1 MMVQSKLLWL
11 ALSLLLIAAQC
22 SPSGVS
28 TPASTPPLPAP
39 PAGQAVRIA
48 LLSPTTG
55 EMATF
60 GRMLQN
66 GSIMAFDEWNTQNGG
81 VLGQRLEWRVYDTP
95 CDFEPAC
102 QAAQQAV
109 ADGFHFLIGPLCSE
123 SAIAAALVA
132 EENAALLM
140 APTATHPLV
149 TVSGEGQTRPTV
161 FRASFAWSLQGQA
174 AARFAYENLKVRRV
188 ALFFDPRDDY
198 STTLTESFARQFT
211 QQGGEIVRRTSY
223 DPGDADFKPA
233 LQASQAARAELLY
246 LPAPVAAVNR
256 VNSQRREL
264 GLAGRDGPAVLG
276 SDSWESPELDLP
288 AAEGAYFTVHF
299 FLEDHRPETQRWAEA
314 YKATYATA
322 PNTLAALGFD
332 AAAGMVEAIR
342 QAESVEVKKVAETL
356 ERGHFDGVTGP
367 ITFDRRHDPIKPVPV
382 VQIEAGRIIFS
393 TYVNLPDVTP

>member
-1 MMVQSKLLWL
+1 MKAQCKLLWL

-22 SPSGVS
+22 SSAGVS
-28 TPASTPPLPAP
+28 TPDNTPPLPTP

-60 GRMLQN
+60 GRMLRD
-66 GSIMAFDEWNTQNGG
+66 GSIMAFDEWNTQYSG

-95 CDFEPAC
+95 CDFEPAR
-102 QAAQQAV
+102 QATQQAV

-132 EENAALLM
+132 EENTALLM

-198 STTLTESFARQFT
+198 STTLTESFTQQFT
-211 QQGGEIVRRTSY
+211 QQGGEIVRRTPY
-223 DPGDADFKPA
+223 GPGDTDLKPA
-233 LQASQAARAELLY
+233 LQASQTAGAELLY
-246 LPAPVAAVNR
+246 LPAPVATVNR

-264 GLAGRDGPAVLG
+264 GLAGRGGPIVLG

-299 FLEDHRPETQRWAEA
+299 FLEDHRPETQRWADA

-322 PNTLAALGFD
+322 PNTLATLGFD
-332 AAAGMVEAIR
+332 AATGVIAAIR
-342 QAESVEVKKVAETL
+342 QAKSVEVKKVAETL
-356 ERGHFDGVTGP
+356 EQNHFDSVTGP
-367 ITFDRRHDPIKPVPV
+367 ITFDRHHNPLKPVPV
-382 VQIEAGRIIFS
+382 VQVESGRVIFS
-393 TYVNLPDVTP
+393 TYVNGPSAK